1 MYENQTYEI
10 ILERMLDRV
19 PDDVDKREGSVIYNA
34 CAPAAWELA
43 AMYAELGLNM
53 ELSFAD
59 TASGEYL
66 SRRVAEFG
74 VNRKQASKAKRKGTF
89 CDANGQPLDVPI
101 GSRYAIENI
110 SFIATSKVEAGS
122 FILECEQSGSIG
134 NKVFGALLPIDYVE
148 KMARAELGDILVPGD
163 DIESDESLRQRYI
176 KAVNEPAFGGNVSDY
191 IQKITAIDG
200 VGATKVFPVWKG
212 GGTVKC
218 TVITSEWTAPPQSMI
233 DDIQTTVDPTQ
244 NSGKGLG
251 IAPIG
256 HAVTIAAVK
265 PMLIDV
271 TTKIVLDTGMT
282 IGQVEGDIKKVIEAY
297 FLNLRMNW
305 AKLTGIVVR
314 ISQIEAAI
322 VNVTGVIDV
331 SGTTLN
337 SQLNNLTLLEEEVP
351 MLKAVTVNV

>member
-1 MYENQTYEI
+1 VYENQTYEN

-43 AMYAELGLNM
+43 AMYAELGINM

-66 SRRVAEFG
+66 SRRAAEFG
-74 VNRKQASKAKRKGTF
+74 VNRKQASKAKRKGAF
-89 CDANGQPLDVPI
+89 FDANGQPIDVPI

-244 NSGKGLG
+244 NNGNGLG
-251 IAPIG
+251 LAPIG
-256 HAVTIAAVK
+256 HSVTIAPVN
-265 PMLIDV
+265 PVTIDIV
-271 TTKIVLDTGMT
+271 TKIALDTGMT
-282 IGQVEGDIKKVIEAY
+282 VGQVEEDIRDVIEGY
-297 FLNLRMNW
+297 LLNLRKNW
-305 AKLTGIVVR
+305 AKITNIVARVAL
-314 ISQIEAAI
+314 IEAAI
-322 VNVTGVIDV
+322 LTVPGVIDV
-331 SGTTLN
+331 SGTTLRG
-337 SQLNNLTLLEEEVP
+337 QANNITLGEEEIP
-351 MLKAVTVNV
+351 TLGTVTVNV